1 MAMDGRGDPRE
12 GRTPSVGAGLSVPA
26 EQDTTLAGQNTVG
39 TENYEHYQR
48 RHQLADFERTWRGQ
62 GIQPGQEAP
71 DFELESTT
79 GERIRLSALRGRPV
93 LLHFGSLT

>member
-1 MAMDGRGDPRE
+1 MPMQRNLPD
-12 GRTPSVGAGLSVPA
+12 
-26 EQDTTLAGQNTVG
+26 AGQNTVG
-39 TENYEHYQR
+39 TENYEHYER
-48 RHQLADFERTWRGQ
+48 KHQLADFARTWRGQ